1 MNYFLINL
9 YKLYSFDDSVSYQA
23 ILEKKN
29 WMFQKLYVPISFKAK
44 IVNQKDI
51 YEELYALID
60 QAFVFKSLSYQK
72 SKYGNYDSKKVKKM
86 IDIFNQNYSY
96 LYLTNVIDFDTEKDI
111 FYAEIDLS
119 KISQETYKILV
130 ANFFPCLKEEELEIK
145 LDLTSIV
152 EILKLAM
159 LNEKGFVFILEN
171 DKLLDKKL
179 FLPVIKKLHYQSNLD
194 QEKVETIE
202 EIARRLN
209 VEVIIH
215 D

>member
-1 MNYFLINL
+1 MNYFLANL
-9 YKLYSFDDSVSYQA
+9 YKLYSPDDSVSYQA

-44 IVNQKDI
+44 IINQKDI

-60 QAFVFKSLSYQK
+60 QAFVFKSLNYQK
-72 SKYGNYDSKKVKKM
+72 NKFGNFDSKKIKKM
-86 IDIFNQNYSY
+86 IDVFNQNYSY
-96 LYLTNVIDFDTEKDI
+96 LYLTNMLDFDKEKDI

-119 KISQETYKILV
+119 QIGQEVYRILV
-130 ANFFPCLKEEELEIK
+130 ANFFPCLKEEDLEIK

-152 EILKLAM
+152 EIIKLAM

-179 FLPVIKKLHYQSNLD
+179 FLPVVKKLHYKSSLE
-194 QEKVETIE
+194 QEKIDTIE
-202 EIARRLN
+202 EIGRKLN

>member
-1 MNYFLINL
+1 MNYFLTNL
-9 YKLYSFDDSVSYQA
+9 YKLYSSDDSVSYQA

-29 WMFQKLYVPISFKAK
+29 WMFQKLYVPISFKSK